1 MVTEEPPCGVGEQSQ
16 ARTKVDYTRV
26 DFNTIVREERL

>member
-1 MVTEEPPCGVGEQSQ
+1 MVTEEPACCVGEQSQ

-26 DFNTIVREERL
+26 DFNTIVKEEKL